1 MPDLITIFNRWW
13 KFILSATLL
22 AVVIAGIAA
31 LLSPKEYE
39 SVATALPANAALAD
53 KARIFNQNIHE
64 LYSDFGSPDELDRIV
79 GTSVLD
85 TVFIA
90 LTNEFDLVA
99 HYQLKISKNAT
110 HEAVK
115 KLKENSRISK
125 TAYGELSVRVWDK
138 DRNLAA
144 ALANNLLKKL
154 QELHQHLQNENTTS
168 ILKNLKN
175 DYLLKQQEYRQ
186 TNDLLSRFSKTDT
199 AIIRTQNAAML
210 TQLQEY
216 KKLIGEYELALAID
230 PQVLLL
236 VEPARPSVWPSKPKV
251 LQTILFT
258 LFAAFACFFLVALFL
273 ESRNQKV

>member
-1 MPDLITIFNRWW
+1 MPDLITVFNRWW

-31 LLSPKEYE
+31 LLSPNEYE

-53 KARIFNQNIHE
+53 KARIFNQNIQE

-90 LTNEFDLVA
+90 LTNEFNLAA

-110 HEAVK
+110 HEAVR
-115 KLKENSRISK
+115 KLKGNSRISK

-138 DRNLAA
+138 DRDMAA

-186 TNDLLSRFSKTDT
+186 TNDSLSRFSKTDT

-236 VEPARPSVWPSKPKV
+236 VEPARPSVWPSKPNV